1 MNRQQREKYNFPE
14 YFFFL
19 FKWGHSD
26 VVQFELI
33 HILPCCHGVGEAKSK
48 EGAVFAVVNTQ
59 ACIII
64 LSLHEIEN
72 LRAILKLSH
81 VLCCL
86 GKADSHEE
94 REIKL
99 EDRRGPMKESRVC
112 NDVRLYPRVSFLW
125 SQRPSQISFEVGSIQ
140 SSFLPLPNPIQ

>member
-1 MNRQQREKYNFPE
+1 MFKVDERKVNRQQKEKYNFPE

-33 HILPCCHGVGEAKSK
+33 HILPCCHGVEETKSK
-48 EGAVFAVVNTQ
+48 EG

-86 GKADSHEE
+86 GKS
-94 REIKL
+94 
-99 EDRRGPMKESRVC
+99 
-112 NDVRLYPRVSFLW
+112 
-125 SQRPSQISFEVGSIQ
+125 
-140 SSFLPLPNPIQ
+140 